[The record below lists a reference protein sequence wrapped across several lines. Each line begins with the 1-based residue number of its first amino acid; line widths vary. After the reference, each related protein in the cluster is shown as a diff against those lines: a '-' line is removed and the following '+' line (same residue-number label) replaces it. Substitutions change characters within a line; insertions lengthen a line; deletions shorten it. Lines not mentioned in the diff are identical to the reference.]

1 MATPVLNA
9 INASNPQ
16 AEMDALTAKVAQL
29 TTMCLDMTKLCID
42 VLSPGVALSKQALEM
57 TALCLDVK
65 GLVPPAFIAA
75 AQHAA
80 VIIVAA
86 SVAPPPTIRSGFQGV
101 ALTPAQLEAKFG
113 PAGLGDDLPWQVV
126 CIGREPGLYAS
137 VDDANDQLNRVPN
150 QFRAKKQTR
159 VEALAFYRHRYEA
172 GKGAEVE
179 RGCRRT
185 TSRQTPCH
193 AVLTTLS
200 GSGCVLRSLSRG
212 CIMVLNYAS
221 FSCKR

>member
-29 TTMCLDMTKLCID
+29 TTMC
-42 VLSPGVALSKQALEM
+42 VVPGVALSKQALEM

-80 VIIVAA
+80 VIIAAA
-86 SVAPPPTIRSGFQGV
+86 SVAPLPHDLLWVQGV

-113 PAGLGDDLPWQVV
+113 PGGLGDDLPWQVV

-137 VDDANDQLNRVPN
+137 VDNTNDQLNGVPN

-172 GKGAEVE
+172 GKVQKWNEVPE
-179 RGCRRT
+179 DD
-185 TSRQTPCH
+185 
-193 AVLTTLS
+193 
-200 GSGCVLRSLSRG
+200 
-212 CIMVLNYAS
+212 
-221 FSCKR
+221 

>member
-42 VLSPGVALSKQALEM
+42 VQGEFHQLIPCSYLHMFYSVVPGVALSKQALEM

-80 VIIVAA
+80 VIIAAA
-86 SVAPPPTIRSGFQGV
+86 S
-101 ALTPAQLEAKFG
+101 LEAKFG
-113 PAGLGDDLPWQVV
+113 PGGLGDDLPWQVV
-126 CIGREPGLYAS
+126 ALVVSPVSMPACD
-137 VDDANDQLNRVPN
+137 DDANDQLNGVPN

-172 GKGAEVE
+172 GKVQKWNEVPE
-179 RGCRRT
+179 DD
-185 TSRQTPCH
+185 
-193 AVLTTLS
+193 
-200 GSGCVLRSLSRG
+200 
-212 CIMVLNYAS
+212 
-221 FSCKR
+221 